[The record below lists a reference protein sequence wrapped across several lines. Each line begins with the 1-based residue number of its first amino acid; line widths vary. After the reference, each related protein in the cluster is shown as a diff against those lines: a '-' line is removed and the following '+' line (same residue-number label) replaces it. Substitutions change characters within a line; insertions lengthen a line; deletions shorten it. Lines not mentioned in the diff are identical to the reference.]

1 MSRESSVESF
11 SEWREGSN
19 DSASDFNDFLDDEPH
34 EAMTADAEY
43 YRAIFGDA
51 KFETND
57 VQGSGWHVEL
67 VIDLAGAVEPLVARA
82 WKLDTTLP
90 IIAKFY
96 LTCVNAG
103 AAGLQATPASASAAE
118 RVPRPGA
125 AFIGPRPPPA
135 CCFCSRLCA
144 LRCHGCRYGY
154 FDGNAPRDTDID
166 VYQQASDQGAVTR
179 GFACCQLRRIL
190 SVWIKHAFN
199 NEHVKP
205 FSPLSCVA
213 PPDARPNMRCKRP
226 SHEPGRRLRGSNQS
240 ARGLCVEH

>member
-1 MSRESSVESF
+1 MARRAGDRPGRGRRAARRARLETRHDAAHHCKVLPHVRQRGRGRSAGNTSV
-11 SEWREGSN
+11 RQRRR
-19 DSASDFNDFLDDEPH
+19 ACA
-34 EAMTADAEY
+34 EARRRIHWPAA
-43 YRAIFGDA
+43 
-51 KFETND
+51 
-57 VQGSGWHVEL
+57 
-67 VIDLAGAVEPLVARA
+67 
-82 WKLDTTLP
+82 
-90 IIAKFY
+90 
-96 LTCVNAG
+96 
-103 AAGLQATPASASAAE
+103 AAGVLFLFSS
-118 RVPRPGA
+118 
-125 AFIGPRPPPA
+125 
-135 CCFCSRLCA
+135 LCVA